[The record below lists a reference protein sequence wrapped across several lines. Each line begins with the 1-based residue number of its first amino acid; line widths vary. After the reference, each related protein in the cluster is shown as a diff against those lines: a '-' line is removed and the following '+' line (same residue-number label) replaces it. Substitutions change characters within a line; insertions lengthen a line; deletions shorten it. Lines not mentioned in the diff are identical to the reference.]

1 MVSKSG
7 CEPAFAGSCC
17 AGDYH
22 GDAATDVFAGAEL
35 RYVRSVKSAY
45 GVVCQFVDLHLIAEP
60 GVFEQACVAV
70 GAAHVVLS
78 MKENGNHIK
87 PNAARIAN
95 LQEPRRNAKSRF
107 GKRSKRSC
115 KNSFTFQLRSGKP
128 HARTM
133 NDKLLLLLQE
143 RIDFINVISDEV
155 K

>member
-78 MKENGNHIK
+78 MKENAEAVDDVERGSLMGLHEVL
-87 PNAARIAN
+87 PCLRHAGQAH
-95 LQEPRRNAKSRF
+95 L
-107 GKRSKRSC
+107 SKFS
-115 KNSFTFQLRSGKP
+115 KDSFP
-128 HARTM
+128 C
-133 NDKLLLLLQE
+133 
-143 RIDFINVISDEV
+143 
-155 K
+155 